1 MSLRSGDFQNPS
13 MSDTS
18 ALKRLLFESQLLV
31 MAALKEQISAP
42 DQTTP
47 KKLPAVERETRM
59 TAVRTA
65 LAGLLIEG
73 PLEPGHSV
81 LEACAHMSQTNEIK
95 YLAPERCVSR
105 THGVMHLKTPSRQ
118 LDISSDSLVV
128 KEKQNVPDMIASS
141 ALQVQ
146 EAMVRRGIGLRF
158 ADLVDYQRY
167 SRYLTTLFGHLHREP
182 PPGFARCTVTQI
194 VQADKLV
201 WQKLLEDGV
210 QPKRRADGSLPL
222 DDKLIEALESYQ
234 VSFALRPLHAKKNTK
249 PDRPTKKI
257 NKDPQ
262 GTKQNF
268 AKLWK
273 GKIRKRPKEQRPNPR
288 CDPKF
293 WRLVACQMGHPFVT
307 RAIVRAVV
315 KMEPMERLA
324 KGESMCVPSALNR
337 TAFLIT
343 IRLE

>member
-1 MSLRSGDFQNPS
+1 MAHAFGQPGQPINENEFNNWIHNEIVQNPS

-73 PLEPGHSV
+73 PLESGHSV

-105 THGVMHLKTPSRQ
+105 THEVMHLKTLSRQ

-222 DDKLIEALESYQ
+222 DDKLIEALEPYQ
-234 VSFALRPLHAKKNTK
+234 VSFALLPLHTKKDTK

-268 AKLWK
+268 ASKLRK
-273 GKIRKRPKEQRPNPR
+273 GKIRKRPKGQRPNPR
-288 CDPKF
+288 CDPEIGRGRSHAR
-293 WRLVACQMGHPFVT
+293 WVT
-307 RAIVRAVV
+307 HLLPVQ
-315 KMEPMERLA
+315 L
-324 KGESMCVPSALNR
+324 
-337 TAFLIT
+337 
-343 IRLE
+343 